1 VLEKEYSNADQDIV
15 QASQTKSKTSMRDH
29 INLESLLGLKVGVY
43 SAILTFRKDISW
55 DKNSP
60 FCCKLLQPCRR
71 VSVNER
77 KVNEK
82 LACLF
87 MCSLESEV
95 EDTVMFER

>member
-1 VLEKEYSNADQDIV
+1 
-15 QASQTKSKTSMRDH
+15 
-29 INLESLLGLKVGVY
+29 
-43 SAILTFRKDISW
+43 
-55 DKNSP
+55 
-60 FCCKLLQPCRR
+60 
-71 VSVNER
+71 VNER